1 MTPRATK
8 ATMALLCTVSMS
20 RPRRSNTLSSTV
32 IRNPEDRE
40 RMADDQTRLESDEP
54 QQPAHRTL
62 RRTVWLAS
70 LALVAVIA
78 ASVAVHL
85 WGGEDRFGSID
96 ESVGSWAYLAVFFLV
111 FGDAICALL
120 PAETTL
126 NTASTLAANGILSLS
141 LVMLVG
147 AAGAIAGDSALY
159 WIARLNR
166 QRLEPRMDAAMRHK
180 NVATGLRVI
189 GSSAPLLLTFGRYVP
204 GLRLVV
210 NATLG
215 LSAYPYRTFLLWSSI
230 GGTAWA
236 IYTCGLAFIVGEALA
251 GFPLASVVIS
261 GTLSTVAIAVVLLV
275 LRRRSRTAAVAPT
288 AEVPSGDA

>member
-1 MTPRATK
+1 
-8 ATMALLCTVSMS
+8 
-20 RPRRSNTLSSTV
+20 
-32 IRNPEDRE
+32 
-40 RMADDQTRLESDEP
+40 MADNQARLDQDESG
-54 QQPAHRTL
+54 QQARMRL
-62 RRTVWLAS
+62 RRTVLLAV
-70 LALVAVIA
+70 LAVVAVVVVSI
-78 ASVAVHL
+78 AVHL

-126 NTASTLAANGILSLS
+126 NTASTLAANGVLSLS

-166 QRLEPRMDAAMRHK
+166 QRLQPRMDAAMRHK
-180 NVATGLRVI
+180 NVRTGLRVI

-215 LSAYPYRTFLLWSSI
+215 LSAYPYRTFLFWSSV
-230 GGTAWA
+230 GGSVWA
-236 IYTCGLAFIVGEALA
+236 VYTCGLAFIVGEALA

-261 GTLSTVAIAVVLLV
+261 GTLSTVAIAVVFVV
-275 LRRRSRTAAVAPT
+275 LRRRSRTTSAAPA
-288 AEVPSGDA
+288 AEIPSGEA

>member
-1 MTPRATK
+1 
-8 ATMALLCTVSMS
+8 
-20 RPRRSNTLSSTV
+20 
-32 IRNPEDRE
+32 
-40 RMADDQTRLESDEP
+40 MADNQARLDQDESG
-54 QQPAHRTL
+54 QQARMRL
-62 RRTVWLAS
+62 RRTVLLAV
-70 LALVAVIA
+70 LAVVAVVVSI
-78 ASVAVHL
+78 AVHL

-126 NTASTLAANGILSLS
+126 NTASTLAANGVLSLS

-166 QRLEPRMDAAMRHK
+166 QRLQPRMDAAMRHK
-180 NVATGLRVI
+180 NVRTGLRVI

-215 LSAYPYRTFLLWSSI
+215 LSAYPYRTFLFWSSV
-230 GGTAWA
+230 GGSVWA
-236 IYTCGLAFIVGEALA
+236 VYTCGLAFIVGEALA

-261 GTLSTVAIAVVLLV
+261 GTLSTVAIAVVFVV
-275 LRRRSRTAAVAPT
+275 LRRRSRTTSAAPA
-288 AEVPSGDA
+288 AEIPSGEA